1 MQRTINITLRADDAE
16 PILRQAAYD
25 AAKFGALCDHMT
37 AKTHDAPTIT
47 GETIA
52 DARRRWSA
60 LFLRAKRIVEAFG
73 TEYEPTS
80 EQETLTL
87 WFDYIGGKTRTTE
100 MGFRVTEGSQPDY
113 KHPRPAYRRE
123 VHTHAC
129 HAAADRVV
137 RAWRHSPLREQ
148 RAA

>member
-1 MQRTINITLRADDAE
+1 MGTLSITLRTDDAE

-37 AKTHDAPTIT
+37 AKTHDAPT
-47 GETIA
+47 GFSESVA
-52 DARRRWSA
+52 DARKRWSEQ
-60 LFLRAKRIVEAFG
+60 FLRAKRIVEAFG
-73 TEYEPTS
+73 VEYEPTS
-80 EQETLTL
+80 EAETLTL
-87 WFDYIGGKTRTTE
+87 WHDYVGGKTRKTE

-137 RAWRHSPLREQ
+137 RAWRHSLQ
-148 RAA
+148 QQMAA